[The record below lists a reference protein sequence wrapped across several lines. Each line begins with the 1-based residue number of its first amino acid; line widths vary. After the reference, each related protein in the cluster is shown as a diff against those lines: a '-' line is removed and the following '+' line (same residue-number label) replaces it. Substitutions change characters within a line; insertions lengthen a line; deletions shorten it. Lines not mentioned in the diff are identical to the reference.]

1 MIRRYTTV
9 ATVVALA
16 AAVANPA
23 YAQRRRP
30 AAGHPQPP
38 ASSSPPPAASTAP
51 APVDPTVVEARREYD
66 GGRQAMEAHQF
77 DEALRHFRRAHEL
90 RSNPVVLVPIS
101 QAQIGLNR
109 LGDAIAT
116 LQRYLHDRADAPDRA
131 QIEAQIA
138 DLQHRRPTLHV
149 TSSPAGGRIFVDGV
163 DSSQVTPA
171 DIAVDPGHHGVGVEL
186 AGRVTASQELDAA
199 ASARVEVALVLPAQ
213 PAAAGT
219 TATVATTTTTTPT
232 PTTGTVAVRHEG
244 PNPAVWVAGGLAAV
258 GIVAGSVFGIMALGD
273 HADFQAR
280 PSAEIRDRGETN
292 ALIADISFGVGI
304 LSAAVAVV
312 VWLSSGEETAHAH
325 AALHTNPSHGP
336 RLLPAANG
344 LVLQF

>member
-9 ATVVALA
+9 ATVVALTA
-16 AAVANPA
+16 AIANPA

-30 AAGHPQPP
+30 AAGHPQPH
-38 ASSSPPPAASTAP
+38 AASSPPPSSASPAP
-51 APVDPTVVEARREYD
+51 AAVDPTVAEARREYD
-66 GGRQAMEAHQF
+66 AGRQAIEAHQF
-77 DEALRHFRRAHEL
+77 DEALRHFQRAHEL
-90 RSNPVVLVPIS
+90 RSNPVVLLPIS
-101 QAQIGLNR
+101 QAQVGLNH

-116 LQRYLHDRADAPDRA
+116 LQRYLHDRVDAPDRA

-149 TSSPAGGRIFVDGV
+149 TSTPAGGRILVDGADV
-163 DSSQVTPA
+163 SQVTPA
-171 DIAVDPGHHGVGVEL
+171 DVTVDPGHHAVRVEL
-186 AGRVTASQELDAA
+186 AGYTPSAQELDAA
-199 ASARVEVALVLPAQ
+199 ASARSEVVLTLVSETPVV
-213 PAAAGT
+213 T
-219 TATVATTTTTTPT
+219 TVASASPGPT
-232 PTTGTVAVRHEG
+232 HPVTVG
-244 PNPAVWVAGGLAAV
+244 PARVNPAVWVAGGLAAV
-258 GIVAGSVFGIMALGD
+258 GIISGSVFGVMALGD
-273 HADFQAR
+273 HADYEAR

-312 VWLSSGEETAHAH
+312 VWLSSGEETPRAH
-325 AALHTNPSHGP
+325 AALHTTPSHGP